1 MNRVTQPF
9 LKSIFASAALLALAA
24 CNDGGDVQ
32 YDAAPAA
39 GVMAER
45 SESFRTN
52 DSPDRSESAPPVEP
66 GEQAGAMLAYS
77 YSMGVEAPK
86 GAVSALKDAHEAVCM
101 SAGPNVCQVL
111 GSSVN
116 SWDDDHISANLNL
129 RAAPEWLATFRE
141 TIVSDADEAGGRI
154 TSNSVN
160 AEDLT
165 TYIIDLD
172 ARLAAKLA
180 LRDRIKNLLE
190 TQEGSLSDILAA
202 ERALADVQ
210 GEIDSMNAQLAAAR
224 ARVSMSMLS
233 ISYRSDPTTSSG
245 VFKPLREAVK
255 GFFRTSVA
263 SLAEAVDFVARAW
276 PFFLIALGVLFI
288 LRRWWRG
295 RRAGAR

>member
-1 MNRVTQPF
+1 MNQQLQQSVKPI
-9 LKSIFASAALLALAA
+9 LVGVALLALAGCGEPDMEDFSEGPA
-24 CNDGGDVQ
+24 PGVASVELPGGNREARDF
-32 YDAAPAA
+32 DAEP
-39 GVMAER
+39 
-45 SESFRTN
+45 
-52 DSPDRSESAPPVEP
+52 APPVEP

-86 GAVSALKDAHEAVCM
+86 GAVSALKDAHEAACM
-101 SAGPNVCQVL
+101 EAGPNVCQVL

-129 RAAPEWLATFRE
+129 RGAPAWLATFRD
-141 TIVSDADEAGGRI
+141 TIVSDAGEAGGRI

-165 TYIIDLD
+165 AYIIDLD
-172 ARLAAKLA
+172 ARLEAKLA
-180 LRDRIKNLLE
+180 LRERIKNLLA

-210 GEIDSMNAQLAAAR
+210 GEIDSMTAQLAAAR

-245 VFKPLREAVK
+245 VFKPLREALK

-276 PFFLIALGVLFI
+276 PFFLISLGVLFI